1 VTFYSRLASFPL
13 GSTKISLCLGTA
25 CYVRGSGQ
33 ILEKLKE
40 NLGINE
46 GETTSDGMFSL
57 EAARCLGACALAP
70 VMMIN
75 GEVYGR
81 LTPDE
86 AVKVIQRIKNKISL
100 RLPLR
105 LSKSGRSMK
114 ELALY
119 VLDLAQNSVVAG
131 AKHIT
136 H

>member
-1 VTFYSRLASFPL
+1 VLGDRL
-13 GSTKISLCLGTA
+13 LCE
-25 CYVRGSGQ
+25 GQ
-33 ILEKLKE
+33 WTNPRKLKE

-86 AVKVIQRIKNKISL
+86 AVKVIQRIKKQD
-100 RLPLR
+100 
-105 LSKSGRSMK
+105 LSQAAA
-114 ELALY
+114 E
-119 VLDLAQNSVVAG
+119 VE
-131 AKHIT
+131 
-136 H
+136 